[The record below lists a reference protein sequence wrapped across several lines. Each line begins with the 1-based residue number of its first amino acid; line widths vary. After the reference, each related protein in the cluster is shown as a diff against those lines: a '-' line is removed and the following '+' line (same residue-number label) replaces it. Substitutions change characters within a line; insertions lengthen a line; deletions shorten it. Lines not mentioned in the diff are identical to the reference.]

1 MPTRATSAQMALV
14 ALLTA
19 VPAVASS
26 QPSFALEVEGGR
38 NAGLT
43 PYLRNVV
50 YTDDDIR
57 GREGESSPTFR
68 PYLADERSG
77 WGTAL
82 AVRLVSDR
90 LQGGLSMQ
98 WFDIST
104 ARVHHRGRVPGQE
117 DDRLRST
124 RIRTD
129 GTVDDSGVEYE
140 ELDPPTD
147 VPAGAGRS
155 TNLFVFGI
163 EGGYRFP
170 LYSGD
175 FDIYAPANGMFVVSY
190 LGRKFA
196 PLRPGLGVKTG
207 VSTAFDFV
215 SVMSVIVGGRVQWFA
230 TPTYWN
236 RSDAARRAAELG
248 EATES
253 ALFSSQ
259 LSASFRVG
267 LRFTI
272 R

>member
-1 MPTRATSAQMALV
+1 MQIRATSAQIALV

-19 VPAVASS
+19 VPSVASS

-50 YTDDDIR
+50 YTEDEVR
-57 GREGESSPTFR
+57 GRDGESSRTVR
-68 PYLADERSG
+68 PYLANERSG

-98 WFDIST
+98 WFDVST

-140 ELDPPTD
+140 EMDNSPVIP
-147 VPAGAGRS
+147 VGSGRS
-155 TNLFVFGI
+155 ANLFVFGL

-170 LYSGD
+170 LYSGE
-175 FDIYAPANGMFVVSY
+175 FELYAPANGMFVVSY

-207 VSTAFDFV
+207 VSAAFDFV
-215 SVMSVIVGGRVQWFA
+215 SVMSVIIGGRAQWFA

-259 LSASFRVG
+259 LSASLRLG